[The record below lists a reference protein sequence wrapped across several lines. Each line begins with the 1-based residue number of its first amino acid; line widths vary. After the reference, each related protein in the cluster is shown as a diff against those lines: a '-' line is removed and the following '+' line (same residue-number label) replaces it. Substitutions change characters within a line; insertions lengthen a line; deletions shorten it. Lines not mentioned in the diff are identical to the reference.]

1 MSDFPTGTRHPGGP
15 FWAAMSQE
23 PQKPGAAFPHTRRII
38 ALEVKGPKTL
48 KPPPTLPKPCLPPSC
63 RESSLK
69 STKGVGGLLLGTL
82 LPPHHQNRALALL
95 FLHFRRRVRKEK
107 LCAEQG
113 RDACLEM
120 PKLGNKSGH
129 VGFLSSGGSPQNLM
143 ACPGQVRRPQG
154 VPRSPCKARVVRV
167 DVEEKSPGSEIGR
180 FGTGMKGGGKKGRL
194 RRPGRPR
201 RWAHVFNRSRGQQGL
216 ARKAMEMGG
225 RLRTP
230 CSVRP

>member
-1 MSDFPTGTRHPGGP
+1 M
-15 FWAAMSQE
+15 
-23 PQKPGAAFPHTRRII
+23 
-38 ALEVKGPKTL
+38 
-48 KPPPTLPKPCLPPSC
+48 
-63 RESSLK
+63 
-69 STKGVGGLLLGTL
+69 GTL

-216 ARKAMEMGG
+216 ARKAVEGGGASAHRAQSVPSMGTLTCSSLS
-225 RLRTP
+225 LRGP
-230 CSVRP
+230 SPPLPLHIKRCSEAYPARFQAVQDSLRRKLWL